1 MKRKKYLINYMANI
15 STDENIYSDFFGLL
29 VTWLMGIH
37 CTDKGL
43 SLPVNASNWLL
54 QSYSNHETIIINLL
68 VLKMPE
74 YIQKQMQAPFL

>member
-15 STDENIYSDFFGLL
+15 STDENIYSDFCGLL
-29 VTWLMGIH
+29 VTRLLGIH

-43 SLPVNASNWLL
+43 SLNASNWLL
-54 QSYSNHETIIINLL
+54 QSYSNHETIIINLQ